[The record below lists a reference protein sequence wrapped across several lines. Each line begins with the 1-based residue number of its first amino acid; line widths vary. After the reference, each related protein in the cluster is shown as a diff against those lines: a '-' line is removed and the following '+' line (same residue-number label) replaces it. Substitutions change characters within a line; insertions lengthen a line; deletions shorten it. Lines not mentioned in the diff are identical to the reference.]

1 MVDKPKGHAAEPV
14 AEDDLNKD
22 SARLQGAAT
31 DSLRFNL
38 QIAADTWGGTA
49 EAVAR
54 GFRAFRNEMNEA
66 SSTRRGLFNGIVDGF
81 FSGNASFLEH
91 MARTSREVANAVKS
105 SESSRIENTEE
116 SLDYDRLADLV
127 AKRLVKRNSES

>member
-1 MVDKPKGHAAEPV
+1 MVDKPKIRPTEPL
-14 AEDDLNKD
+14 AEDDLNKE
-22 SARLQGAAT
+22 SARLQGAAA

-54 GFRAFRNEMNEA
+54 GFRAFRNEMDEA
-66 SSTRRGLFNGIVDGF
+66 ASTRRGLFNGIVDGL
-81 FSGNASFLEH
+81 FSGNATFLEH
-91 MARTSREVANAVKS
+91 MARTSRDVASAVKN
-105 SESSRIENTEE
+105 SEAGRIESARE

-127 AKRLVKRNSES
+127 AKRLGKRNSEP